1 MAYPLFRDAEDTK
14 IWIDEKDAALS
25 SEDYGKDLAGVQA
38 LQRKHEVI
46 ERDLAAVEEK
56 VKFLI
61 LLIVSCQA
69 YLNRT
74 VFISNKRFC

>member
-1 MAYPLFRDAEDTK
+1 MFRDAEDTK

-25 SEDYGKDLAGVQA
+25 SEDYGKDLASVQA

-61 LLIVSCQA
+61 LLIVCCQT
-69 YLNRT
+69 YLNRI
-74 VFISNKRFC
+74 VFISNERFC